1 MRFYA
6 QARSARILLLSLN
19 LALCVFQT
27 QSAVRHPSTEHTLTA
42 IAWGLITFLNAITFW
57 GTYWKVTPQGLLESR
72 LLFVRRVIP
81 YNIIQDVSPDDS
93 PRGKRGNSGIRV
105 SILLGKPL
113 LARPDEYER
122 FVSALEQHLDPVLIH
137 V

>member
-1 MRFYA
+1 MA
-6 QARSARILLLSLN
+6 IGWG
-19 LALCVFQT
+19 
-27 QSAVRHPSTEHTLTA
+27 LTA
-42 IAWGLITFLNAITFW
+42 FLNAITFW

-72 LLFVRRVIP
+72 GLFVRRVIP

-93 PRGKRGNSGIRV
+93 PRGKRGHSWIRV
-105 SILLGKPL
+105 SILLGEPL
-113 LARPDEYER
+113 LARPAEYEC

>member
-6 QARSARILLLSLN
+6 QARLARISLPLLN
-19 LALCVFQT
+19 LVACACQI
-27 QSAVRHPSTEHTLTA
+27 QSTVRHPSTDHTLMA
-42 IAWGLITFLNAITFW
+42 IFWGLITFLNAIAFW

-72 LLFVRRVIP
+72 AMFLRRAIP
-81 YNIIQDVSPDDS
+81 YDIIQDVSPDDS
-93 PRGKRGNSGIRV
+93 PRGKQDNSRIRV

-113 LARPDEYER
+113 LVRPDEYER

>member
-6 QARSARILLLSLN
+6 QGRLARISLPLLN
-19 LALCVFQT
+19 LALCVCQI

-42 IAWGLITFLNAITFW
+42 IAWGLVTFLNAITYW
-57 GTYWKVTPQGLLESR
+57 GTYWKVTPQGLFESR
-72 LLFVRRVIP
+72 GLFVRRLVP

-93 PRGKRGNSGIRV
+93 PRGKWNNSGIIV

-113 LARPDEYER
+113 VARPAEYER
-122 FVSALEQHLDPVLIH
+122 FVSALEPHLDRVLIH

>member
-6 QARSARILLLSLN
+6 QARLVRISLPLLN
-19 LALCVFQT
+19 LALCVFQIE
-27 QSAVRHPSTEHTLTA
+27 SAIRHPSTEHTLMA
-42 IAWGLITFLNAITFW
+42 IVWGLTTLLNAINFW

-113 LARPDEYER
+113 LVRPDEYER

-137 V
+137 L

>member
-6 QARSARILLLSLN
+6 QDRLARISLPLLN
-19 LALCVFQT
+19 LALCSFHIE
-27 QSAVRHPSTEHTLTA
+27 SAVRHPSMEHALIA
-42 IAWGLITFLNAITFW
+42 ICWGLITFLNAITFW
-57 GTYWKVTPQGLLESR
+57 GTYWEVTSQGLLESR
-72 LLFVRRVIP
+72 GLFARRVIP

-93 PRGKRGNSGIRV
+93 SCKTRSKSGIKL

-113 LARPDEYER
+113 VARPDEYEH
-122 FVSALEQHLDPVLIH
+122 FVTALEQHLDPVLLH

>member
-6 QARSARILLLSLN
+6 QARLVRISLPLLN
-19 LALCVFQT
+19 LALCVFQV
-27 QSAVRHPSTEHTLTA
+27 QSAVRHPSTEHTFMA
-42 IAWGLITFLNAITFW
+42 ICWGLITFLNAINFW

-72 LLFVRRVIP
+72 ILFARRLIP

-93 PRGKRGNSGIRV
+93 PRGKRDHSWIRV
-105 SILLGKPL
+105 SILLDKPL
-113 LARPDEYER
+113 LARPAEYER
-122 FVSALEQHLDPVLIH
+122 FVSALEQHLDPVLIQ

>member
-6 QARSARILLLSLN
+6 QARSARILLPLLN
-19 LALCVFQT
+19 LALCVFQI

-42 IAWGLITFLNAITFW
+42 IAWGLITFLNTINFW

-93 PRGKRGNSGIRV
+93 PRGKRDNSGIRV

-113 LARPDEYER
+113 LARPAEYER

>member
-6 QARSARILLLSLN
+6 QDRLVRISLPLLS
-19 LALCVFQT
+19 LALCVCQI

-42 IAWGLITFLNAITFW
+42 ICWGLIPFLNAITFW

-72 LLFVRRVIP
+72 LFVRRVIP

-93 PRGKRGNSGIRV
+93 PRGKRDNRRIRV

>member
-6 QARSARILLLSLN
+6 QDRLVRISLPLLN
-19 LALCVFQT
+19 LALCVCQI
-27 QSAVRHPSTEHTLTA
+27 QSAVRHPSTEHTLMA
-42 IAWGLITFLNAITFW
+42 IGWGLITFLNAITFW
-57 GTYWKVTPQGLLESR
+57 GTYWKVTPQGLLER
-72 LLFVRRVIP
+72 RVLFVHRVIP

-93 PRGKRGNSGIRV
+93 PRGKRDNSWIRV

-113 LARPDEYER
+113 LARPAEYER